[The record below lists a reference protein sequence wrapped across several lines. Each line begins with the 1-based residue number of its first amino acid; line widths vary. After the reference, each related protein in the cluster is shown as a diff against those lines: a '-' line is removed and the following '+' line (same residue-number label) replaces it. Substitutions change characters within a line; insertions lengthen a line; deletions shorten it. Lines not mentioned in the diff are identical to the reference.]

1 MSLNELTEAVRER
14 MGDGGLS
21 GSLKF
26 DLGEVGVIRV
36 DGTAIDNADVDVDC
50 TIRVSEEDFRGIM
63 EGSQDPQAA
72 FMMGKLKVEG
82 DLGVA
87 MQLATAI

>member
-1 MSLNELTEAVRER
+1 MSLAELTAVVRDR
-14 MGDGGLS
+14 MGEGGFT

-26 DLGEVGVIRV
+26 DLGEAGVIRV
-36 DGTAIDNADVDVDC
+36 DGGTVDNEDIDADC
-50 TIRVSEEDFRGIM
+50 TIRLSEEDFRGIM
-63 EGSQDPQAA
+63 DGSQDPQAA

-87 MQLATAI
+87 MQLATAM

>member
-1 MSLNELTEAVRER
+1 MSLDELTKALKNR
-14 MGDGGLS
+14 MSRAGFS

-26 DLGEVGVIRV
+26 DLGETGVIRV
-36 DGTAIDNADVDVDC
+36 TDGGIDNEDLDADC
-50 TIRVSEEDFRGIM
+50 TIRVSADDFCGIL
-63 EGSQDPQAA
+63 EGNQDPQAA

-87 MQLATAI
+87 MQLATAM